1 MLMYTAS
8 IVTPSSRRIPDVI
21 SSERRSFFHLNCRRK
36 NSVDVTKL
44 TSQMTAIIALTRRSV
59 KSILCFMGNRTARSL
74 SAVIIK
80 RFVMEK
86 FIENLKMPAKFSPT
100 SHGMVLYVVTSTI
113 LNVATAKPT
122 IKSDTAR
129 LSSNLSNVFFRLQ
142 RNISTISI
150 VFRRTIIIASIPKRI
165 FATVEVDCIVLLIFS
180 TNGL

>member
-1 MLMYTAS
+1 M
-8 IVTPSSRRIPDVI
+8 SSKIL
-21 SSERRSFFHLNCRRK
+21 SSFHLNCRKK

-44 TSQMTAIIALTRRSV
+44 TSHMTAIVALTRRSV
-59 KSILCFMGNRTARSL
+59 KSILCFMGNRTTRNL

-80 RFVMEK
+80 RFVVEK
-86 FIENLKMPAKFSPT
+86 FIETWKMLAKVPPT
-100 SHGMVLYVVTSTI
+100 SHGIVLYVVTSTI

-150 VFRRTIIIASIPKRI
+150 VFRRTIIIASIPKKI
-165 FATVEVDCIVLLIFS
+165 SATVEVDCIVLLIFS
-180 TNGL
+180 TSGL